1 MASSAADVGLDELQ
15 TRLET
20 FTQQLESIHELLQS
34 DPQNDEFLGI
44 AQDLVEVIR
53 LTKEMV
59 PARSSFSD
67 RRPSMRLDDWCGRV
81 IDLKLTNAEEQL
93 KTQQPPL
100 ESAKESS
107 DMFEGSPAIWYVC
120 CWLRPAIV
128 DLKFSPGTICEAQS
142 KGVWYPAYIE
152 SITSANTYN
161 VHYLGFGNK
170 DEVRES
176 ALREVVPSS
185 GDGGQLP
192 AKEAIDVGFQC
203 EAKYYV
209 DSQFYTCSVTEVT
222 PYGFRVLF
230 DGYGNSEEV
239 PYEYLRPLTAVA
251 ASATA
256 SAAVGASSSV
266 FSSSTGVASSSSSSS
281 SPKKAPAKPFVAPIE
296 KPIKIPENLQI
307 LPTDS
312 EAEKERKRKRLRAIK
327 SLNRHKTIDNERN
340 MKQNAWKSFQHN
352 AIKKKAKGTSGVL
365 SKRGTSIFASPETVD
380 GRVGVVGS
388 GQGMTA
394 FQDARKKLK
403 PSHIPGPGQLH

>member
-1 MASSAADVGLDELQ
+1 
-15 TRLET
+15 
-20 FTQQLESIHELLQS
+20 
-34 DPQNDEFLGI
+34 
-44 AQDLVEVIR
+44 
-53 LTKEMV
+53 
-59 PARSSFSD
+59 
-67 RRPSMRLDDWCGRV
+67 
-81 IDLKLTNAEEQL
+81 
-93 KTQQPPL
+93 
-100 ESAKESS
+100 
-107 DMFEGSPAIWYVC
+107 
-120 CWLRPAIV
+120 
-128 DLKFSPGTICEAQS
+128 
-142 KGVWYPAYIE
+142 
-152 SITSANTYN
+152 

-170 DEVRES
+170 DEVHET
-176 ALREVVPSS
+176 ALREVALSS
-185 GDGGQLP
+185 GQLP
-192 AKEAIDVGFQC
+192 AKEAIKVGFQC

-239 PYEYLRPLTAVA
+239 PYEYLRPLTAIA
-251 ASATA
+251 GSTTT
-256 SAAVGASSSV
+256 STAVGASSSV
-266 FSSSTGVASSSSSSS
+266 ASSSSVATTSSSASSSSS
-281 SPKKAPAKPFVAPIE
+281 KKVPAKPFVAPIE

-403 PSHIPGPGQLH
+403 PSNIPDPGQLH